1 MRTEWIVLAAALQ
14 ETQSG
19 GVRLAGIILAA
30 VGFVLIAAG
39 IIYGLGGKKE
49 AAVYKTNKTNKTEDI
64 NVSAES
70 IIGDRKYQ
78 QDFFLFTPDT
88 DSEAVKDS
96 GMLAIVCDGMG
107 GMEGGEIA
115 SRMCAELVYNGYY
128 QVGKV
133 DDVCQVLK
141 ELITAA
147 DGEVS
152 ALTDQNG
159 RKLRSGTTAIAAVVR
174 GSKAY
179 WVSTGDSRIYYL
191 HNGRLE
197 RITRDH
203 NFRLLLQE
211 QCNAGYITQEEVETD
226 GQKEALISYVGKGS
240 NLLIDTGVIEFG
252 TAKNDMLLLCSDG
265 LYKALP
271 DEEIQRLMLQHA
283 DSCAHLPKVLT
294 RAAMEGGRP
303 GKHDNIT
310 VITVYKG

>member
-115 SRMCAELVYNGYY
+115 SRRSAELV
-128 QVGKV
+128 
-133 DDVCQVLK
+133 
-141 ELITAA
+141 
-147 DGEVS
+147 
-152 ALTDQNG
+152 
-159 RKLRSGTTAIAAVVR
+159 
-174 GSKAY
+174 
-179 WVSTGDSRIYYL
+179 
-191 HNGRLE
+191 
-197 RITRDH
+197 
-203 NFRLLLQE
+203 
-211 QCNAGYITQEEVETD
+211 
-226 GQKEALISYVGKGS
+226 
-240 NLLIDTGVIEFG
+240 
-252 TAKNDMLLLCSDG
+252 
-265 LYKALP
+265 
-271 DEEIQRLMLQHA
+271 
-283 DSCAHLPKVLT
+283 
-294 RAAMEGGRP
+294 
-303 GKHDNIT
+303 
-310 VITVYKG
+310 

>member
-1 MRTEWIVLAAALQ
+1 MNANWIVLAAALQ
-14 ETQSG
+14 WTQLG
-19 GVRLAGIILAA
+19 GMRLAGVILTA
-30 VGFVLIAAG
+30 VGAVLIAAG
-39 IIYGLGGKKE
+39 IIYGRGGKKE
-49 AAVYKTNKTNKTEDI
+49 AAYKTNKTNKPEDI
-64 NVSAES
+64 TVSAES

-128 QVGKV
+128 QMGKV

-147 DGEVS
+147 DDEVS
-152 ALTDQNG
+152 ALTDQSG
-159 RKLRSGTTAIAAVVR
+159 RKLRSGTTVIAAVVR

-179 WVSTGDSRIYYL
+179 WASAGDSRIYYL

-226 GQKEALISYVGKGS
+226 GQKEALISYVGKGG

-252 TAKNDMLLLCSDG
+252 TAKNDMILLCSDG

-271 DEEIQRLMLQHA
+271 EEDIQKLMLQYA
-283 DSCAHLPKVLT
+283 DNSLHLPKVLT
-294 RAAMEGGRP
+294 RAAMAGGRA

-310 VITVYKG
+310 VLTISKG

>member
-141 ELITAA
+141 ELL
-147 DGEVS
+147 S
-152 ALTDQNG
+152 
-159 RKLRSGTTAIAAVVR
+159 
-174 GSKAY
+174 
-179 WVSTGDSRIYYL
+179 
-191 HNGRLE
+191 
-197 RITRDH
+197 
-203 NFRLLLQE
+203 
-211 QCNAGYITQEEVETD
+211 
-226 GQKEALISYVGKGS
+226 LIH
-240 NLLIDTGVIEFG
+240 I
-252 TAKNDMLLLCSDG
+252 
-265 LYKALP
+265 
-271 DEEIQRLMLQHA
+271 
-283 DSCAHLPKVLT
+283 
-294 RAAMEGGRP
+294 
-303 GKHDNIT
+303 
-310 VITVYKG
+310 

>member
-1 MRTEWIVLAAALQ
+1 MKANWIVLAAALQ
-14 ETQSG
+14 GTQLG
-19 GVRLAGIILAA
+19 GMRLAGIILAA

-39 IIYGLGGKKE
+39 IVYGRGGKRKLP
-49 AAVYKTNKTNKTEDI
+49 I
-64 NVSAES
+64 NRTRRINRGYHRHGREHNRRQKVSA
-70 IIGDRKYQ
+70 GL
-78 QDFFLFTPDT
+78 FLFTPDT
-88 DSEAVKDS
+88 NSEAVKDS

-128 QVGKV
+128 QMGKV

-141 ELITAA
+141 ELVTAA
-147 DGEVS
+147 DDEVS
-152 ALTDQNG
+152 AITDQSG
-159 RKLRSGTTAIAAVVR
+159 RKLRSGTTAIAVVVR

-179 WVSTGDSRIYYL
+179 WVSAGDSRIYYL

-211 QCNAGYITQEEVETD
+211 QCNAGYITQEDVETD
-226 GQKEALISYVGKGS
+226 GQKEALISYVGKGG

-252 TAKNDMLLLCSDG
+252 SAKDDMILLCSDG

-271 DEEIQRLMLQHA
+271 EEDIQRLLLQHA
-283 DSCAHLPKVLT
+283 
-294 RAAMEGGRP
+294 
-303 GKHDNIT
+303 
-310 VITVYKG
+310 